1 MHYVL
6 FLGIFGL
13 PVVAAVGM
21 VVARVLNAFA
31 PEEPQGPGCTPEDD
45 LHGTESHM
53 GALVDR
59 FFATPREQNPK
70 Q

>member
-1 MHYVL
+1 MHYTL

-21 VVARVLNAFA
+21 VVARVLNVFA
-31 PEEPQGPGCTPEDD
+31 PAEPRVPGCVPKDD
-45 LHGTESHM
+45 LQCMEAHVRD
-53 GALVDR
+53 LVDA
-59 FFATPREQNPK
+59 FFAAPLEQNLR